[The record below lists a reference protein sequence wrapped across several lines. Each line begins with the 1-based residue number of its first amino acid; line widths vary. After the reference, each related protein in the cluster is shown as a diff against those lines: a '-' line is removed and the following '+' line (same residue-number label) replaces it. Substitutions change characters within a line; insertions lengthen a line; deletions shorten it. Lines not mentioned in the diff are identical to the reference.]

1 MTAWCTTQPAHACT
15 WACTRRRLPPPAA
28 HPIHDTGMRVTAV
41 PGGQEGRIEGGFGK
55 TGKFRVRFPGGAP
68 QLHSGSAGAPS
79 ARVLL
84 RFKRFLFDP
93 DKRRMAQ

>member
-1 MTAWCTTQPAHACT
+1 MLAA
-15 WACTRRRLPPPAA
+15 PAA
-28 HPIHDTGMRVTAV
+28 QSSAGMRVTAV

-68 QLHSGSAGAPS
+68 QLHSSSASAPA